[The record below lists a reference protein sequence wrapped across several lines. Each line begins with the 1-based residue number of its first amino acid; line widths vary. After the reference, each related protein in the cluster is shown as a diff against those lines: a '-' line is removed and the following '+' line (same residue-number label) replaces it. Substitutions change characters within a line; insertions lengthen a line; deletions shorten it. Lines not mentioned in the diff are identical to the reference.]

1 MFQSFQ
7 TLKRKDV
14 SKAKEAFKGGLER
27 HIRWE
32 EDLLLPLWEDKT
44 GMSDGGA
51 TFVMRREH
59 RQIEEHLQAIGRNVT
74 QQNMD
79 NNPAEQ
85 ALARSPH
92 RSIFLREAFSI
103 TGFGVIVRRVK
114 SSG

>member
-1 MFQSFQ
+1 
-7 TLKRKDV
+7 
-14 SKAKEAFKGGLER
+14 
-27 HIRWE
+27 
-32 EDLLLPLWEDKT
+32 
-44 GMSDGGA
+44 MSDGGA